1 MTKFLLHDIK
11 VTDHNKLKIY
21 FKTKGYLEVGMKK
34 SGEIQK
40 RAKGRT
46 SAKYDSRSAEFK
58 QEQKKAKE
66 AQENGF

>member
-1 MTKFLLHDIK
+1 MISVLLKHTKPRTIK
-11 VTDHNKLKIY
+11 WRY
-21 FKTKGYLEVGMKK
+21 MEVGMKK

-40 RAKGRT
+40 PPKGLT

-66 AQENGF
+66 AAKGEL

>member
-1 MTKFLLHDIK
+1 MLSVFPKHTKR
-11 VTDHNKLKIY
+11 VTYKAEIQGGN
-21 FKTKGYLEVGMKK
+21 MKK

-40 RAKGRT
+40 PAKGMT

-66 AQENGF
+66 AKQEES

>member
-1 MTKFLLHDIK
+1 
-11 VTDHNKLKIY
+11 
-21 FKTKGYLEVGMKK
+21 MKK

-40 RAKGRT
+40 RTKGRT

-66 AQENGF
+66 ASENEV